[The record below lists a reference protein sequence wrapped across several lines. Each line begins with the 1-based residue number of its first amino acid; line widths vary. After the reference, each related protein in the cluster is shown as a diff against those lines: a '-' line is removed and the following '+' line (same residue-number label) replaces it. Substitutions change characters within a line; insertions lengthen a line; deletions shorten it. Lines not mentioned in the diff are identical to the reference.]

1 MPHLCAAS
9 GHGIYSMFIRPII
22 RFYQYN
28 YIREAVWQQ
37 WISFLL
43 KAEPGSEKQRHVLE
57 NERGEIKAEL
67 KSEKQRHMMENER
80 GK

>member
-1 MPHLCAAS
+1 MAAMDFFS
-9 GHGIYSMFIRPII
+9 AEI
-22 RFYQYN
+22 
-28 YIREAVWQQ
+28 
-37 WISFLL
+37 
-43 KAEPGSEKQRHVLE
+43 KAEPGSEKQRHMLG

>member
-1 MPHLCAAS
+1 MAAMDFFS
-9 GHGIYSMFIRPII
+9 AEI
-22 RFYQYN
+22 
-28 YIREAVWQQ
+28 
-37 WISFLL
+37 